1 MAEMK
6 QFLYRIQPTRL
17 AMLTDGQTED
27 EAQVVE
33 AHFEYLSALTN
44 KGIVLL
50 AGRTLNDDADTFGI
64 VIFQTQTEDE
74 AQQIMGQD
82 PAVVHGVMSAKLFPY
97 RIGLISEAIKGG

>member
-6 QFLYRIQPTRL
+6 QFLYRIKPTRL
-17 AMLTDGQTED
+17 AMLTDG
-27 EAQVVE
+27 
-33 AHFEYLSALTN
+33 
-44 KGIVLL
+44 
-50 AGRTLNDDADTFGI
+50 
-64 VIFQTQTEDE
+64 QTEDE